1 MVKEWTANGKRVY
14 LVAQSNV
21 GVKNI
26 AETLAKQHFYDFKLI
41 VSADFYFEW

>member
-1 MVKEWTANGKRVY
+1 MVKEWTSKGKRVY

-26 AETLAKQHFYDFKLI
+26 AETLAKAGFTDFKLI
-41 VSADFYFEW
+41 VSADFYYEW